1 MTYYCEEIASCHELL
16 RASLVVQLV
25 KNVSA
30 LRETWVGKI
39 SWRRERLPTALF
51 LSGEFHGL
59 YSLRGRKELDTIE
72 GLWLHSTSLHELLK
86 VQFDKQSMMTKSIAF
101 LIVFTAGTLSIYE
114 MNTLYFCLSVYNTKC
129 RFGEYSFCNEFVCWG
144 QKTKRKKK
152 IATKK
157 LLPREL
163 EAKII

>member
-1 MTYYCEEIASCHELL
+1 M
-16 RASLVVQLV
+16 VQLV

-30 LRETWVGKI
+30 LRETWVDPWVGKI
-39 SWRRERLPTALF
+39 SWRREQLPTALF

-59 YSLRGRKELDTIE
+59 YSLQGCKESDTTE
-72 GLWLHSTSLHELLK
+72 GLSPHSTSLHELLK

-101 LIVFTAGTLSIYE
+101 FIVFTTGTLSIYE
-114 MNTLYFCLSVYNTKC
+114 TNVICFCLSVYNTKC

-144 QKTKRKKK
+144 QKTKRIKK